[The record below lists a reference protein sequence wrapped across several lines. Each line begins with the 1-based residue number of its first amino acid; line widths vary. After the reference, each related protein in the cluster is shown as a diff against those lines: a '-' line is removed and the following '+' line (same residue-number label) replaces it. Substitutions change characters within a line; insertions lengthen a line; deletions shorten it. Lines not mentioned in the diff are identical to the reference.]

1 MYYGETP
8 LSESSSESH
17 KESES
22 ESESE
27 SDPESESD
35 SELSEQGSDESN
47 ESEQDENIID
57 IIANHTELMN
67 VLDPPIVTNG
77 KYYIGCYT
85 ILTYRNMQLKIVL
98 ENKIHPKTFMKF
110 DSNAISDYFFWYSR
124 MVFSRKPTVDILQL
138 QIDRF
143 DRYTVVIKTYWIKII
158 QRTWKRVYA
167 ERKKYLEYRRRIST
181 IRDYEL
187 GRQIPI
193 GRYLGLYGLLNHY

>member
-22 ESESE
+22 ES
-27 SDPESESD
+27 DPESESD
-35 SELSEQGSDESN
+35 SELSEQGSDD
-47 ESEQDENIID
+47 SEQDENIID

-187 GRQIPI
+187 GIRKSFCS
-193 GRYLGLYGLLNHY
+193 RYLGLYGLLNHY

>member
-8 LSESSSESH
+8 LSESSSESD

-22 ESESE
+22 ESESV
-27 SDPESESD
+27 SD
-35 SELSEQGSDESN
+35 SELSEQGSDEST
-47 ESEQDENIID
+47 ESEEDENIID

-85 ILTYRNMQLKIVL
+85 VLTYQNLQLKLVL

-124 MVFSRKPTVDILQL
+124 MAFSRKPTVDILQL

-143 DRYTVVIKTYWIKII
+143 DRYTVIIKTYWIKII

-167 ERKKYLEYRRRIST
+167 ERMKYLEYRRRLST